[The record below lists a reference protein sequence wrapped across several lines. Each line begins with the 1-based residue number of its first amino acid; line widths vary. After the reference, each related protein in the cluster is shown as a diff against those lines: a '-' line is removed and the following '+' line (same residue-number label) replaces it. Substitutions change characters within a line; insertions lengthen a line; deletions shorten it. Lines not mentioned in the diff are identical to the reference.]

1 MHAPWIYAQDMQDRC
16 VLYRFSRRF
25 AVEEEVEKFTAS
37 ICADTRYKLYVN
49 GHFVVEGPCHGTE
62 YARHYETVDL
72 TPYLKEGDNL
82 IWADVL
88 HVSRGHYIS
97 LYREDKAAL
106 WFNGMID
113 FVSGAKTP
121 IRTSDKWEVYR
132 FENRVQYSFP
142 GYIPSVPI
150 SEEMHGCDRFAKI
163 ELKVGEEA
171 HPETRCF
178 NGFGVRETYPLTP
191 RPIPNLIPEAPR
203 AMHLIKTEPLAYE
216 YDALRYET
224 AFVKVGIS
232 GAPGTKVRVIYA
244 ESKTVYVDGKP
255 TKNMRDDPDGVI
267 EGLWDTLVLDDRGAL
282 VFETFRFR
290 AFRFIRLEGDKPF
303 TVDSLTFSSYN
314 YPMGNEGDFT
324 CSDPVYREMWETS
337 RRTLLCCSHENY
349 VDCPYYEQQQYDMD
363 AGLEM
368 LFTMR
373 LTNDMRLPKKALF
386 DLASS
391 QLPDGMIQANYP
403 SVVVQVIPS
412 FSLYWVL
419 MLRDYLRYTGD
430 IDYVRSLFGTAEKV
444 LTGFEN
450 LLDERGL
457 VGTTDYWPFMDWCP
471 EWGIYGE
478 PDGAREE
485 PLTMYCLMYAATLK
499 AAAEMCD
506 ALGKRGLAVDYRI
519 RADKAN
525 EAANTYCYDKE
536 AGMYRNTPSRKEYCQ
551 HTALWAVLSGA
562 VEGKE
567 AKHLMERIMDAPIS
581 RSCFSMNYYLLRAL
595 DKVSL
600 YADYAPAVF
609 EGWKKMIAQHCT
621 SWCENP
627 DNPRSECHGWSS
639 TPIFEMSAH
648 VLGVMPTLDG
658 YKETTVRPYTALFDN
673 AKGTVPTP
681 FGTISVSWTK
691 DEDMITLT
699 VEKPD
704 THDMT
709 VKVHLP
715 HSEVIQKDTVATYT
729 YKEV

>member
-1 MHAPWIYAQDMQDRC
+1 MSAPWLYVQDLQDRC

-25 AVEEEVEKFTAS
+25 TIEDDVESFMAS
-37 ICADTRYKLYVN
+37 ICADSRYKLYVN
-49 GHFVVEGPCHGTE
+49 GHFAVEGPCHGTE
-62 YARHYETVDL
+62 YARHFETENL
-72 TPYLKEGDNL
+72 APYLKKGENL

-97 LYREDKAAL
+97 VYREDKAAL
-106 WFNGMID
+106 WFDGMID
-113 FVSGAKTP
+113 FATGGKTP
-121 IRTSDKWEVYR
+121 IRTDEKWEAFR
-132 FENRVQYSFP
+132 FENRLLYSFP
-142 GYIPSVPI
+142 NFIPSVPP
-150 SEEMHGCDRFAKI
+150 SEEMHGRDRFTKMQ
-163 ELKVGEEA
+163 LKVGELA
-171 HPETRCF
+171 HPETDCF
-178 NGFGVRETYPLTP
+178 NKFGVRETYPLKKRPLPNLKPQPP
-191 RPIPNLIPEAPR
+191 RP
-203 AMHLIKTEPLAYE
+203 MHLLKAEALNYE
-216 YDALRYET
+216 YDAKRYET
-224 AFVKVGIS
+224 AFVKVGVS
-232 GAPGTKVRVIYA
+232 GEPGTTVRVIYA
-244 ESKTVYVDGKP
+244 ESKTVYKNGKP
-255 TKNMRDDPDGVI
+255 TKDMRDDPCGVI
-267 EGLWDTLVLDDRGAL
+267 EGPFDTLVLDERGSL

-290 AFRFIRLEGDKPF
+290 AFRYIRLEGDKPF
-303 TVDSLTFSSYN
+303 TVDTLTFSSYN
-314 YPMGNEGDFT
+314 YPMGSEGDFT
-324 CSDPVYREMWETS
+324 CSDPIYSEMWKTS
-337 RRTLLCCSHENY
+337 RHTLLCCSHENY
-349 VDCPYYEQQQYDMD
+349 VDCPHYEQQQYDMD

-373 LTNDMRLPKKALF
+373 LTDDMRLPKKALF

-412 FSLYWVL
+412 FSLYFVL

-430 IDYVRSLFGTAEKV
+430 VAYVRSLFGTAEKV
-444 LTGFEN
+444 LSGFEN

-457 VGTTDYWPFMDWCP
+457 VGTTNYWPFMDWAP

-478 PDGAREE
+478 PEGAREE

-506 ALGKRGLAVDYRI
+506 ALGKPGLAVDYRI

-525 EAANTYCYDKE
+525 EAVNTYCYDKE
-536 AGMYRNTPSRKEYCQ
+536 MGMYRNTPSRKEFCQ

-562 VEGKE
+562 VVGKE
-567 AKHLMERIMDAPIS
+567 AKHLMERIMEAPIS

-600 YADYAPAVF
+600 YGTYAPRVF

-621 SWCENP
+621 TWCENP

-658 YKETTVRPYTALFDN
+658 YKEATVRPYTALFDR
-673 AKGTVPTP
+673 AEGTVPTP
-681 FGTISVSWTK
+681 HGVISVKWAKENGMVNLTITK
-691 DEDMITLT
+691 P
-699 VEKPD
+699 K
-704 THDMT
+704 THAMT
-709 VKVHLP
+709 VRVHLP
-715 HSEVIQKDTVATYT
+715 HGEVIQRETTATYT